1 MKFHISNYLLI
12 FTQGENE
19 ENMFELKLYTGKVI
33 STDDKDKEGK
43 IQISIESVS
52 EGWRKDLL
60 PWAIPLISNVSNG
73 TMEMHLPKEGSQ
85 VWVLVDKYFKRFY
98 YLSNRYFYN
107 LFDFSKVSGLLNK
120 CDKINT
126 EYKNIDFKY
135 FADKTLLFHN
145 NSDGSSGIITSQG
158 TLIYIDKDGTLVKEI
173 EKDETI
179 TVNGDKKEIV
189 KGKNTVEI
197 GDDSTTTYKGK
208 KVEECKSSYECTTQ
222 GAVTLKAK
230 TSSLVEIGNTVA
242 TLGSILTELC
252 QDLSALT
259 TQGNEYTQTS
269 PMLTA
274 QMVSLLPKIKS
285 TFK

>member
-1 MKFHISNYLLI
+1 
-12 FTQGENE
+12 
-19 ENMFELKLYTGKVI
+19 MFDLKLYTGKVI
-33 STDDKDKEGK
+33 SIDDLDKEGK

-107 LFDFSKVSGLLNK
+107 LFDFSKVSGLLDK
-120 CDKINT
+120 CDKIDT

-173 EKDETI
+173 EKDEKITI
-179 TVNGDKKEIV
+179 KGNKEETIKGKETIEVNGQSSSIY
-189 KGKNTVEI
+189 KNKRTI
-197 GDDSTTTYKGK
+197 D
-208 KVEECKSSYECTTQ
+208 CKSSLEVNTQ
-222 GAVTLKAK
+222 NSITIKAK
-230 TSSLVEIGNTVA
+230 TPSLLEIGNTIT

-252 QDLSALT
+252 QDLSTLT
-259 TQGNEYTQTS
+259 TQGNAYTQTS
-269 PMLTA
+269 PTLTA
-274 QMVSLLPKIKS
+274 QMASLLPKIKL

>member
-12 FTQGENE
+12 FIQGENE
-19 ENMFELKLYTGKVI
+19 ENMFDLTLRTALVVSI
-33 STDDKDKEGK
+33 DDPDQQGK

-179 TVNGDKKEIV
+179 TVNGDKKETV

-230 TSSLVEIGNTVA
+230 TSSLVEIGNAVA

-269 PMLTA
+269 PTLTA

>member
-1 MKFHISNYLLI
+1 
-12 FTQGENE
+12 
-19 ENMFELKLYTGKVI
+19 MFDLTLRTAKVI
-33 STDDKDKEGK
+33 SIDDLDKQGK
-43 IQISIESVS
+43 VQISIESVS
-52 EGWRKDLL
+52 DGWNKDLL
-60 PWAIPLISNVSNG
+60 PWAIPLISNVADG
-73 TMEMHLPKEGSQ
+73 TMEMHLPKKDSQ

-120 CDKINT
+120 CNKIDT

-158 TLIYIDKDGTLVKEI
+158 TLMYIDKEGSLIKEI
-173 EKDETI
+173 TKDETI
-179 TVNGDKKEIV
+179 TVNGDKKETIL
-189 KGKNTVEI
+189 GNETNEI
-197 GDDSTTTYKGK
+197 NGSSTTTYKGK
-208 KVEECKSSYECTTQ
+208 KTVNCKSNYECTAQ
-222 GAVTLKAK
+222 GLVTLKSK

-252 QDLSALT
+252 QDLSILT
-259 TQGNEYTQTS
+259 TQGGSTSQTS
-269 PMLTA
+269 PKLTA
-274 QMVSLLPKIKS
+274 QMATLLPKIKS

>member
-1 MKFHISNYLLI
+1 
-12 FTQGENE
+12 
-19 ENMFELKLYTGKVI
+19 MFDLTLRTALVVSI
-33 STDDKDKEGK
+33 DDPDQQGK

-107 LFDFSKVSGLLNK
+107 MFDFSKVSGLLNK
-120 CDKINT
+120 CDKIDT

-135 FADKTLLFHN
+135 YL
-145 NSDGSSGIITSQG
+145 
-158 TLIYIDKDGTLVKEI
+158 DGTLVKEI
-173 EKDETI
+173 EKDEII
-179 TVNGDKKEIV
+179 TVNGDKKETV

-230 TSSLVEIGNTVA
+230 TSSLVEIGNAVA

-252 QDLSALT
+252 QDLSTLT

-269 PMLTA
+269 PTLTA
-274 QMVSLLPKIKS
+274 QMASLLPKIKL

>member
-1 MKFHISNYLLI
+1 MISDLSLR
-12 FTQGENE
+12 TA
-19 ENMFELKLYTGKVI
+19 LVV

-120 CDKINT
+120 CDKIDT
-126 EYKNIDFKY
+126 EYKNVDFKY
-135 FADKTLLFHN
+135 YLDGTLLFHN

-158 TLIYIDKDGTLVKEI
+158 TLVYIDKDGTLVKEI

-179 TVNGDKKEIV
+179 TVNGDKKENI

-208 KVEECKSSYECTTQ
+208 KVEECKSSYECISQTSI
-222 GAVTLKAK
+222 TLKSK
-230 TSSLVEIGNTVA
+230 TPSLIEIGNSIS

-252 QDLSALT
+252 QDLASLT
-259 TQGNEYTQTS
+259 IQGTGVPQTS
-269 PMLTA
+269 PKLTA
-274 QMVSLLPKIKS
+274 QMATLLPKIKS

>member
-1 MKFHISNYLLI
+1 MFLI
-12 FTQGENE
+12 KQGENE
-19 ENMFELKLYTGKVI
+19 ENMFDLTLRTALVV

-43 IQISIESVS
+43 IQVSIESVS

-107 LFDFSKVSGLLNK
+107 MFDFSKVSGLLNK
-120 CDKINT
+120 CDKIDT

-135 FADKTLLFHN
+135 YLDGTLLFHN

-179 TVNGDKKEIV
+179 TVNGDKKETV

-269 PMLTA
+269 PTLTA
-274 QMVSLLPKIKS
+274 QMASLLPKIKL

>member
-1 MKFHISNYLLI
+1 
-12 FTQGENE
+12 
-19 ENMFELKLYTGKVI
+19 MFDLSLRTAKVI
-33 STDDKDKEGK
+33 SIDDPDKQGK

-52 EGWRKDLL
+52 DGWRKDLL
-60 PWAIPLISNVSNG
+60 PWAIPLISNISSD

-98 YLSNRYFYN
+98 YISNRYFYN
-107 LFDFSKVSGLLNK
+107 LFDFSNISGLLDK
-120 CDKINT
+120 CDKIDT

-158 TLIYIDKDGTLVKEI
+158 TLMYIDKEGTLVKEI

-179 TVNGDKKEIV
+179 TINGDKKETV

-208 KVEECKSSYECTTQ
+208 KIEDCKSSYECTTQ
-222 GAVTLKAK
+222 GTVTLKAK

-252 QDLSALT
+252 QDLSSLQTVGSPA
-259 TQGNEYTQTS
+259 NHTS
-269 PMLTA
+269 PTLTA
-274 QMVSLLPKIKS
+274 QMLALLPKIKS

>member
-1 MKFHISNYLLI
+1 MIGGFILISDLSLR
-12 FTQGENE
+12 TA
-19 ENMFELKLYTGKVI
+19 LVV
-33 STDDKDKEGK
+33 STDDKAKEGK

-120 CDKINT
+120 CNKINT

-179 TVNGDKKEIV
+179 TVNGDKKETV

-222 GAVTLKAK
+222 GAITLKAK
-230 TSSLVEIGNTVA
+230 TSSLVEIGNAVA

-269 PMLTA
+269 PTLTA

-285 TFK
+285 TFN